1 MKKRT
6 EQVKA
11 DVDAPAPNEERA
23 DSARQGEAQVDAP
36 REAYPY
42 PVEID
47 GVGVITPT
55 PAEES

>member
-6 EQVKA
+6 EQTK
-11 DVDAPAPNEERA
+11 VDAPEPREERV
-23 DSARQGEAQVDAP
+23 DSAHQGEAQVDAP

-47 GVGVITPT
+47 GVGVIIPA
-55 PAEES
+55 PAEKS